1 MSRPPI
7 RPRPRK
13 KASCS
18 KRNLL
23 AGRGRL
29 LPANQFPHFR
39 NAEPI
44 HETSHF
50 LLVLFAHRAGDAVV
64 HPAAGHRCHTQEEQH
79 HKGQQG
85 DAKPVSQFGQ
95 MRNQR
100 HLAPFGFLAS
110 CGFSIFAHDVSALV
124 SADASEAFFPAV
136 FEGLSVSCAGV
147 SAVASARS

>member
-1 MSRPPI
+1 MQRREDHPAATFFFKDI
-7 RPRPRK
+7 GKRRLK
-13 KASCS
+13 KD
-18 KRNLL
+18 KDM
-23 AGRGRL
+23 
-29 LPANQFPHFR
+29 
-39 NAEPI
+39 
-44 HETSHF
+44 
-50 LLVLFAHRAGDAVV
+50 AGDAVV

-124 SADASEAFFPAV
+124 SADASEALFPAV
-136 FEGLSVSCAGV
+136 FVGFSVSCAGV